1 MAKKSIN
8 LMVDLDFSSEELKQT
23 KNPFNSARKKGPNW
37 INLHLQDTF
46 EGQKF
51 LTNKIDNL
59 IGV

>member
-1 MAKKSIN
+1 
-8 LMVDLDFSSEELKQT
+8 MVNLDFSSEELKQT

-37 INLHLQDTF
+37 INFHLQDTF

-59 IGV
+59 IGVCEK